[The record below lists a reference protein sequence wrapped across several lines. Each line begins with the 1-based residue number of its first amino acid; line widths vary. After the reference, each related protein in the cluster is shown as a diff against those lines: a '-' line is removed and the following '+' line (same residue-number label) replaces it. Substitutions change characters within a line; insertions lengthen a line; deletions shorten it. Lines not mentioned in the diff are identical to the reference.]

1 MKTFKTIG
9 CWLLVNTTILLYTG
23 FFAAL
28 VWVLFNK
35 GDYEVSAMFTL
46 IWLVTVVGFM
56 IVYEKERKK

>member
-1 MKTFKTIG
+1 M
-9 CWLLVNTTILLYTG
+9 LVNTTILLYTG